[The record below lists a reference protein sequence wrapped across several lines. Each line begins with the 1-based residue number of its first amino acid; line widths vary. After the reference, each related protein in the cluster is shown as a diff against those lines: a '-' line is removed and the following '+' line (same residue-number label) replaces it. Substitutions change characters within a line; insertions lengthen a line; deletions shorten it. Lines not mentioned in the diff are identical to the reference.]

1 MMTLDGKVRNLN
13 YEDYTWSFL
22 ASGWFVFVLFSLSS
36 NLFNFLMYFKWNK
49 FLKIFTIYSLGQLSP
64 GQMKQEINYNSE
76 AVKRQLF
83 INDVQSSDSEDGTYG
98 SEPKLKKRRILK
110 GDTSSESDKTSLS
123 SSSINLPLSG
133 ETVIISS
140 PYVVPEDN
148 DETFIISPDED
159 LERSMLEVEELI
171 CLEDDF

>member
-1 MMTLDGKVRNLN
+1 M
-13 YEDYTWSFL
+13 
-22 ASGWFVFVLFSLSS
+22 
-36 NLFNFLMYFKWNK
+36 
-49 FLKIFTIYSLGQLSP
+49 Q
-64 GQMKQEINYNSE
+64 QEINYNSE

-98 SEPKLKKRRILK
+98 SEPKLKKRRISK
-110 GDTSSESDKTSLS
+110 GDTSSESNKTSLS

-159 LERSMLEVEELI
+159 LE
-171 CLEDDF
+171 